1 MKQDI
6 YLTVSE
12 KQHLKNQAM
21 RLYKCW
27 KVCKDER
34 LKQFLAEQFNKVA
47 EMYIGRTRD
56 E

>member
-6 YLTVSE
+6 YLINSE

-21 RLYKCW
+21 RIYKSW
-27 KVCKDER
+27 KVCNNEER
-34 LKQFLAEQFNKVA
+34 KRFLAEQFNKVA
-47 EMYIGRTRD
+47 EMYVGRTR